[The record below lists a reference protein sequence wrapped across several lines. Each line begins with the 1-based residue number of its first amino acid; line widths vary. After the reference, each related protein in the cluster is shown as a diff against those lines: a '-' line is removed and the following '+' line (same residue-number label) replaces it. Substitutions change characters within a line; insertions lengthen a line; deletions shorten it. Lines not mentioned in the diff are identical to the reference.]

1 MGRDSFDPRWR
12 AMRADGSPFPGH
24 EHPAMMA
31 LRSGTAVDGQTMGV
45 FHPSTGEVRWLLV
58 TATPLFEDG
67 EAAPSAVFAAFADIT
82 ELRQTRQALDE
93 SERASL
99 AKSDFIA
106 SMSHELRTP
115 LNSIIGFSGVLLE
128 GMSGPLSDDQRT
140 QIGMIGNSG
149 QQLLSL
155 VDQILDLAAIE
166 SGRAKPSVAQF
177 EPGDL
182 ARALIASLGP
192 SAAEH
197 GLALECETDEAPERM
212 LSDPARLQQIL
223 LNLLGNALKYTD
235 EGEVRL
241 TVTSGPGDSTVFTV
255 SDTGRGIPPV
265 MQRAVFDRFVR
276 ADPDAL
282 VPGTGLGLTITREL
296 VSLLRGTISVSSEPG
311 RGSRFT
317 VTLPDLPPQREPDP
331 R

>member
-1 MGRDSFDPRWR
+1 
-12 AMRADGSPFPGH
+12 
-24 EHPAMMA
+24 
-31 LRSGTAVDGQTMGV
+31 
-45 FHPSTGEVRWLLV
+45 
-58 TATPLFEDG
+58 
-67 EAAPSAVFAAFADIT
+67 
-82 ELRQTRQALDE
+82 
-93 SERASL
+93 
-99 AKSDFIA
+99 
-106 SMSHELRTP
+106 MSHELRTP